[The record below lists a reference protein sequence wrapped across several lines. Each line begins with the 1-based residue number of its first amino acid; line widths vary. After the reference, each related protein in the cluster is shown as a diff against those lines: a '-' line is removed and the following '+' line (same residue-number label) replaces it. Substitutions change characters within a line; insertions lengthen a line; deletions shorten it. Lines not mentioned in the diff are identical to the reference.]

1 MTREPMQQKPLT
13 KTIEFISR
21 AGGFHARI
29 DVIHYG
35 TAKDLP
41 PSLPAT
47 GVIETSNGDLLQFS
61 GELEGLTAED
71 FRKKGGRPS
80 STARDM
86 AIFLAV
92 QLHQGAG
99 YNKPD
104 AVCEV
109 AYKWEEW
116 GYRGV
121 SGTGTVY
128 EKAAKQE
135 EALTLLRPQQLFFTG
150 VMADRSD
157 ACAFVFW
164 QGGGYQLKPDGLHVS
179 APFTFWKYGEENAW
193 TINEGTYHPIKGRC
207 NTLDSQKT

>member
-1 MTREPMQQKPLT
+1 MKHQSIQKKPLT
-13 KTIEFISR
+13 KTIEFIAATGAFR
-21 AGGFHARI
+21 VRV
-29 DVIHYG
+29 DVTHYG
-35 TAKDLP
+35 TATDLP

-47 GVIETSNGDLLQFS
+47 GVIETSNGDLHQFS

-71 FRKKGGRPS
+71 FRKRGGRPP

-92 QLHQGAG
+92 QLHQAAG
-99 YNKPD
+99 YDKPG

-109 AYKWEEW
+109 ADKWEEW

-128 EKAAKQE
+128 EKVAKQE
-135 EALTLLRPQQLFFTG
+135 EALPLPRPQQLFFTG
-150 VMADRSD
+150 VMADLSD

-164 QGGGYQLKPDGLHVS
+164 PGGSYQLKPEGLYVS
-179 APFTFWKYGEENAW
+179 APFALWKYGEENAW
-193 TINEGTYHPIKGRC
+193 TINEGTYNPIKGRC
-207 NTLDSQKT
+207 STLDSQET